1 MRRYGT
7 LPLAALR
14 AKGEAAA
21 TRDQDVDPLHVPAPV
36 AMIFWA
42 AMATCL

>member
-21 TRDQDVDPLHVPAPV
+21 TRDQDIDLAYRHARNPYM
-36 AMIFWA
+36 MIF
-42 AMATCL
+42 